1 MQCVILAAGE
11 GSRMRPLT
19 TERPKVMLPL
29 AGKPILEHLIESVKE
44 AGISDIILVTGYHA
58 EAVKSYFGKGEKLGV
73 KITYVVQKKQLG
85 TADALRQAETFV
97 KDTFL
102 MLNGDM
108 LLDTEDLQH
117 LVRMKA
123 PVMAVSTTTHP
134 QDFGVVT
141 LSGSKISSL
150 EEKSL
155 HPKSDIINAGA
166 YLFDTN
172 IFELLKKVSPSTRG
186 EYELT
191 DALDEYIAENAL
203 SAYRLS
209 LWVDV
214 GYPWDMLTA
223 NEYLLSRLKSR
234 IEGTVE
240 DHVFIKGTVVIG
252 KNTTIKSGTYI
263 EGPVVIG
270 DNCDVGPN
278 AYLRPGTTV
287 GNNCHIGHAVEIK
300 NSIIFDGT
308 KVPHY
313 NYVGDSVIGSECNFG
328 AGTKIANLRHD
339 KGIVKVSGIST
350 GRKKFGAVIGDKVL
364 FGINCSV
371 NTGSSIG
378 SGTKVAP
385 GAVVS
390 GKVENNTVVR

>member
-19 TERPKVMLPL
+19 TERPKVMLSL
-29 AGKPILEHLIESVKE
+29 AGKPILEHLIENVKA

-58 EAVKSYFGKGEKLGV
+58 EAVKSHFGNGDRFGV
-73 KITYVVQKKQLG
+73 TITYVVQKKQLG
-85 TADALRQAETFV
+85 TADALRQAEAFV

-141 LSGSKISSL
+141 LSGKKISSL

-166 YLFDTN
+166 YLFDAG

-191 DALDEYIAENAL
+191 DALAEYIAANTL
-203 SAYRLS
+203 SAHRLS

-234 IEGTVE
+234 IDGAVE
-240 DHVFIKGTVVIG
+240 DHVFIKGTVVVG

-300 NSIIFDGT
+300 NSIVFDGT
-308 KVPHY
+308 KIPHY
-313 NYVGDSVIGSECNFG
+313 NYIGDSVIGSECNFG

-339 KGIVKVSGIST
+339 KGIVKVGGIST
-350 GRKKFGAVIGDKVL
+350 GRKKFGAVVGDKVL
-364 FGINCSV
+364 FGINCSI

-390 GKVENNTVVR
+390 GIVENNTAVQ